1 MLSASLA
8 SFLKTKA
15 TKAYQFGEGLVK
27 SMTARPQA
35 LADEPQRARDES
47 LEQEATV
54 IASPSVGRKGR
65 PPAISMQQQR
75 DKVSLKDYYEQ
86 GPITPKRDLDNSLM
100 LENIDTQVMNI
111 EADFEQL
118 DIGEEP
124 IFERNVIKKTSLSI
138 FKDKMAFLQVR
149 PGESAFK
156 ATEAVRRRSR
166 AKSSSPGLERALFGS
181 QDAGVDSR
189 ANEAGPAEAMQQEE
203 GRSADED
210 TLSDGP
216 IGRFSNTIDFSS
228 SALPIVPNTNRQTER
243 LTFGV
248 AGMDRDESSAQL

>member
-1 MLSASLA
+1 
-8 SFLKTKA
+8 
-15 TKAYQFGEGLVK
+15 
-27 SMTARPQA
+27 
-35 LADEPQRARDES
+35 
-47 LEQEATV
+47 
-54 IASPSVGRKGR
+54 
-65 PPAISMQQQR
+65 
-75 DKVSLKDYYEQ
+75 
-86 GPITPKRDLDNSLM
+86 
-100 LENIDTQVMNI
+100 MNI

-166 AKSSSPGLERALFGS
+166 AKSSSLGLERALFGS

-189 ANEAGPAEAMQQEE
+189 ANEDGPAEAMQQEE